1 MKKAI
6 ILSHK
11 DNVATVLED
20 VFKNDDVEVKESE
33 KNTVCVLKSSD
44 DINRGHKIA
53 VKDIEKD
60 SHVMK
65 YGQIIGK
72 ASMFIQKGD
81 RVHTHNLESERGRGD
96 LIWK

>member
-1 MKKAI
+1 MKKAV

-20 VFKNDDVEVKESE
+20 VIKNDDVEVKDSE
-33 KNTVCVLKSSD
+33 KNTVCVLTSLD

-60 SHVMK
+60 SHVIK

-72 ASMFIQKGD
+72 ASMLYKKVIEFI
-81 RVHTHNLESERGRGD
+81 LI
-96 LIWK
+96 IWKVKGEGVT

>member
-1 MKKAI
+1 MKKAV

-20 VFKNDDVEVKESE
+20 VIKNDDVEVKDSE
-33 KNTVCVLKSSD
+33 KNTVCVLTSLD

-60 SHVMK
+60 SHVIK

-72 ASMFIQKGD
+72 AYMFIQNGD
-81 RVHTHNLESERGRGD
+81 RVHIHNLESERGRGD